1 MPDVFR
7 LVYVDLATAS
17 LEQAEAYYSNVLGA
31 SVVAKAGQE
40 TYLSLGLDHHN
51 VSLRAR
57 SSPALN
63 AIGLQLCR
71 DVSLADLAKRFRE
84 SGVATD
90 LRTDSRPG
98 VPALLEVPDIGG
110 HTIHLFPVIDQP
122 APGFSSSG
130 IVPLR
135 LGHIALLAQK
145 AEELLSFLTE
155 MLGFRKTDWIGDPV
169 TFLTCNRDHHVLNV
183 VQAPVTGL
191 HHLAFELRG
200 HEHHVQAMDRLA
212 AEKRPILWGPSRHHA
227 GHNLAS
233 YHHGP
238 EDLLIELYSEM
249 DAFIPDLNSFE
260 PRPWHDDLP
269 QRPKHWRIEEMSA
282 WETRYEFDFL
292 TVSWGVK
299 APASIEAA
307 P

>member
-17 LEQAEAYYSNVLGA
+17 LEKAEDYYTDVLGA
-31 SVVAKAGQE
+31 SIVAKTGRE

-51 VSLRAR
+51 VSLCAE
-57 SSPALN
+57 PNPGLN

-71 DVSLADLAKRFRE
+71 DVPLADLAKRLKD
-84 SGVATD
+84 SGVANH

-98 VPALLEVPDIGG
+98 VPALLEIPDVGG
-110 HTIHLFPVIDQP
+110 HTIHLFAAIDQP
-122 APGFSSSG
+122 APGFSASG

-135 LGHIALLAQK
+135 LGHVALLAQR
-145 AEELLSFLTE
+145 ADELLSFLTN
-155 MLGFRKTDWIGDPV
+155 MLKFRKTDWIGDPV

-191 HHLAFELRG
+191 HHIAFELRG
-200 HEHHVQAMDRLA
+200 LEHHVQAMDRLA

-227 GHNLAS
+227 GHNLAT

-238 EDLLIELYSEM
+238 DNLLIEFYSEM
-249 DAFIPDLNSFE
+249 DVFIPDLDSFE

-269 QRPKHWRIEEMSA
+269 QRPKHWRIEQMTA
-282 WETRYEFDFL
+282 WETQYEFDFL
-292 TVSWGVK
+292 TVSWGVRV
-299 APASIEAA
+299 PSTTNAA
-307 P
+307 L